1 MDETQRLKL
10 PLILAA
16 QAQKHVTHNE
26 ALRALDCIVQLSV
39 LDRDLTAPP
48 TTPAEG
54 DRYIVATSPTG
65 TWTGHGGDVA
75 AWQGGAWGFYAPQP
89 GWIAWV
95 ADEDSLLA
103 WDGASWVVAGG
114 GVNPTPLVGVNAT
127 ADSTNRL
134 SIKSAASL
142 FDNDG
147 NGHQHKINK
156 AAAGDTASLLFQTG
170 YSGRAEIGT
179 AGDEKLHVKVSP
191 DGSSWKEAMVVDP
204 ATGFVG
210 IGTNAPQSRLH
221 IFRTTELPIHE
232 RVDDAV
238 PGPVSESRKARGSV
252 SAKTAVLSGDV
263 IQGFFGSGYDGT
275 AYVGCGNLRWV
286 VDGSVSTGIIP
297 TRVEFFTSNSSG
309 VLAAKL
315 EVKSDGTARPV
326 TDNAY
331 SFGDGSH
338 RWTTIY
344 AATGSINTSD
354 ERDKDAIGGLSF
366 AGAMVD
372 SVDPLLFRFKIGGK
386 YLERDGEEPD
396 PEEPGKMR
404 PRIVEREKPG
414 VRAHAGWLA
423 QDIKAAMEAAGV
435 DFGAWGLEDAGDADS
450 RQWVRPDQLCAVLWA
465 ALKETRAEVAA
476 LKAASGVAGVA

>member
-39 LDRDLTAPP
+39 LDRDLAAPP

-156 AAAGDTASLLFQTG
+156 AAVGDTASLLFQTG

-179 AGDEKLHVKVSP
+179 AGDDKLHVKVSP
-191 DGSSWKEAMVVDP
+191 DGSSWSDALVVDP
-204 ATGFVG
+204 ATSNVGVGAATPAAKLHLSSTTEQLRLQSANVSLRCTVSDVGGSNISAFDPVDNGTAGAAFRFFRNIATTGACQIDIYEGSAVIALNARIGGKGVDTFFCITSGNFG
-210 IGTNAPQSRLH
+210 IGTGAPTRKLDVNSDSIRV
-221 IFRTTELPIHE
+221 RT
-232 RVDDAV
+232 
-238 PGPVSESRKARGSV
+238 
-252 SAKTAVLSGDV
+252 AKTPA
-263 IQGFFGSGYDGT
+263 
-275 AYVGCGNLRWV
+275 
-286 VDGSVSTGIIP
+286 
-297 TRVEFFTSNSSG
+297 
-309 VLAAKL
+309 
-315 EVKSDGTARPV
+315 
-326 TDNAY
+326 NA
-331 SFGDGSH
+331 
-338 RWTTIY
+338 
-344 AATGSINTSD
+344 AATG
-354 ERDKDAIGGLSF
+354 
-366 AGAMVD
+366 
-372 SVDPLLFRFKIGGK
+372 
-386 YLERDGEEPD
+386 
-396 PEEPGKMR
+396 
-404 PRIVEREKPG
+404 
-414 VRAHAGWLA
+414 
-423 QDIKAAMEAAGV
+423 
-435 DFGAWGLEDAGDADS
+435 
-450 RQWVRPDQLCAVLWA
+450 
-465 ALKETRAEVAA
+465 
-476 LKAASGVAGVA
+476 VAGEICWDASYIYICTATNTWKRAAIATW